1 MGFKASQRRSVSL
14 DAPASQPSRGVL
26 HSMSGFF
33 SKTPYEPWRYSKD
46 YETAM
51 LSEHDMDSTTSAIG
65 VGKILDRRVQR
76 TTPTHSIHHTREKG
90 PKFCRTW
97 HAPSWAILRTC
108 MATPSHIRWRGQA
121 VRVLCGRT
129 LQAWCLVRTG
139 GAKARQQM
147 AGGGGEEGRGAKHRF
162 QSSGC
167 ARVPCTTLICQG
179 TEAKKVMAHRQQRGS
194 MPLALQKG
202 LLSAR
207 VWRTIDLASCL
218 TGTWVPPACT
228 PVPLL

>member
-1 MGFKASQRRSVSL
+1 MGFKASQRRSVPL
-14 DAPASQPSRGVL
+14 DAPASQPSSRVA

-33 SKTPYEPWRYSKD
+33 SQTPYEPWCYAKD
-46 YETAM
+46 CETAM

-76 TTPTHSIHHTREKG
+76 TTPRRSIHHTREKG
-90 PKFCRTW
+90 AKFCRTW
-97 HAPSWAILRTC
+97 HAPSWAILRAC
-108 MATPSHIRWRGQA
+108 MATPSYIHLRGQA
-121 VRVLCGRT
+121 VRVLCSRT
-129 LQAWCLVRTG
+129 LQTRGLVRTG

-167 ARVPCTTLICQG
+167 ACVSCTTLICQG
-179 TEAKKVMAHRQQRGS
+179 IEAKKVMAHRQQRGS

-218 TGTWVPPACT
+218 PGIWVPPVCT
-228 PVPLL
+228 PATLL